1 MTDRTLA
8 INTALL
14 TASGLALRFV
24 GMVWQ
29 VWLVGR
35 IGEAGVGLFQLVMSV
50 AALAAAVAVSGSRYT
65 ATRLVSEELGLHRP
79 DGAARALGVCLLYG
93 LFFGL
98 AAGTILLLLAEPIG
112 FLWLGDART
121 VGPLLLLALEMPL
134 TGLDA
139 VMHGYFTAVGRVWK
153 SVLVSVGQ
161 QAVTIAVTAF
171 MLRDMTPGNIEYA
184 CRVVTAGRLIGA
196 AMEAAAM
203 TVVFLSDRRAHGVV
217 RRHDT
222 PASPG
227 MTGRALSISVPL
239 AMATYARS
247 GLSTLQHLLVPI
259 GLRAS
264 GLSADASLA
273 GYGVIQGMALPTV
286 LFPSCVM
293 LAAAE
298 LIVPRLTEQQVRRG
312 ESGIRDTAERT
323 LRYGCRYA
331 ALCAALLLALGDGL
345 GLALYGSRQ
354 AGLYIR
360 LFSLIVPVMYLDML
374 ADGCLKGLGEMM
386 FCMYVNIADAGLTA
400 LMVWLLLPRWGLAA
414 YIATICFT
422 ELFNFTL
429 SLLRLKKV
437 SGLRLTSLELPRITV
452 RAALCGGLAW
462 ICFHAISA
470 GNGVPALIFSI
481 VVSVI
486 VYFLRP

>member
-1 MTDRTLA
+1 MSNRTLA

-14 TASGLALRFV
+14 TASGLALRFA

-171 MLRDMTPGNIEYA
+171 MLRDMTPG
-184 CRVVTAGRLIGA
+184 
-196 AMEAAAM
+196 
-203 TVVFLSDRRAHGVV
+203 
-217 RRHDT
+217 
-222 PASPG
+222 
-227 MTGRALSISVPL
+227 
-239 AMATYARS
+239 
-247 GLSTLQHLLVPI
+247 
-259 GLRAS
+259 
-264 GLSADASLA
+264 
-273 GYGVIQGMALPTV
+273 
-286 LFPSCVM
+286 
-293 LAAAE
+293 
-298 LIVPRLTEQQVRRG
+298 TEQK
-312 ESGIRDTAERT
+312 IN
-323 LRYGCRYA
+323 Y
-331 ALCAALLLALGDGL
+331 
-345 GLALYGSRQ
+345 
-354 AGLYIR
+354 
-360 LFSLIVPVMYLDML
+360 
-374 ADGCLKGLGEMM
+374 
-386 FCMYVNIADAGLTA
+386 
-400 LMVWLLLPRWGLAA
+400 RW
-414 YIATICFT
+414 
-422 ELFNFTL
+422 
-429 SLLRLKKV
+429 
-437 SGLRLTSLELPRITV
+437 
-452 RAALCGGLAW
+452 
-462 ICFHAISA
+462 
-470 GNGVPALIFSI
+470 
-481 VVSVI
+481 
-486 VYFLRP
+486 